1 MEGPGFRGKTHCFG
15 KRFAIFMT
23 IRIVVTGGTLDKEY
37 DELTGELVF
46 RRTHLPDM
54 LKSARSRLDT
64 KITKVMLA
72 DSAGMSDE
80 ERKAILRHCRN
91 CKEERIVILHGTDSM
106 AGTANLLAKSVNHKT
121 VVLTGAMVPYTC
133 SKSDA
138 LFNLGSALA
147 FAQTL
152 PPGVYISMHGRYFN
166 WDNVRKNSQTGE
178 FEEIGA

>member
-1 MEGPGFRGKTHCFG
+1 MFWK
-15 KRFAIFMT
+15 KRIAIFMT

-80 ERKAILRHCRN
+80 ERKAILRHCKN
-91 CKEERIVILHGTDSM
+91 CKEEKIVILHGTDSM
-106 AGTANLLAKSVNHKT
+106 VGTANLLAKSVNHKT

-152 PPGVYISMHGRYFN
+152 PPGVYISMHGRCFN
-166 WDNVRKNSQTGE
+166 WDKARKNSKTGE
-178 FEEIGA
+178 FEEVGA